1 MLHGGPLGTRV
12 PEPTLAWGASQRPPR
27 ASPAS
32 LVEEA
37 PVAHMQGPF
46 RPVLLQH
53 QRPTQVWSQNL
64 PECHPHMI
72 AFIHR
77 ESFTK
82 YRKALYTPCT
92 AGMGQGAANAEAT
105 HRHAGEARQTLPA
118 TNASER
124 SAADQLARLQE
135 PQAKPA
141 AEVEA
146 HSKLP
151 GATAEQHDSSSRH
164 EPVDSNTSA
173 LGSMSALA
181 REGIDLSA
189 DPQSSATG
197 LAQLTAGISQ
207 FKATQPGQATCRGVE
222 TDNVR
227 EHALS
232 EVSAESAASQE
243 HGHAG
248 QPEHSAA
255 AGRPSTV
262 ARSDELRSSGGSVGS
277 RRSGY
282 DIPSVS
288 QQGSSPSSGCERP
301 EIANR

>member
-1 MLHGGPLGTRV
+1 
-12 PEPTLAWGASQRPPR
+12 
-27 ASPAS
+27 
-32 LVEEA
+32 
-37 PVAHMQGPF
+37 
-46 RPVLLQH
+46 
-53 QRPTQVWSQNL
+53 
-64 PECHPHMI
+64 MI
-72 AFIHR
+72 VFIHR

-82 YRKALYTPCT
+82 YQNALYTPCT
-92 AGMGQGAANAEAT
+92 AGMGQGAANAEVR

-124 SAADQLARLQE
+124 SAADQLAKLQE
-135 PQAKPA
+135 PRAKPA
-141 AEVEA
+141 AEVEG
-146 HSKLP
+146 HSELP

-173 LGSMSALA
+173 MRSMSALA
-181 REGIDLSA
+181 REGMDLPA

-207 FKATQPGQATCRGVE
+207 SEATQPDQATCKGVE

-243 HGHAG
+243 HSHAG
-248 QPEHSAA
+248 QPEHGAA
-255 AGRPSTV
+255 AGRPSAV
-262 ARSDELRSSGGSVGS
+262 ARSDELRSSGGSIGS
-277 RRSGY
+277 QRSGY
-282 DIPSVS
+282 DVPSIS